1 MNSIHVDKGVAVVLD
16 VAEYEAMQEKIELL
30 EELRMAEAQLNAG
43 AGVSNNDARA
53 QVMAR
58 INALK

>member
-1 MNSIHVDKGVAVVLD
+1 MNSIHVDKGGAVVPD

-30 EELRMAEAQLNAG
+30 EGLRMAEAQLAVG

-53 QVMAR
+53 QVLAC
-58 INALK
+58 IKG